1 MRLVRQQINGGQGLD
16 PIVLAVE
23 RLYFSPGYREGRSGH
38 LVAGILERDEQ
49 DGNINGNQLAHPFS
63 IFRPHVG
70 WQGDQGC
77 PIVDGIN
84 RPEIA
89 GLKIKIIGMQDGD
102 VAGTPVVM
110 IVDAD
115 NFRFET
121 VLLEKASH
129 RKFADLD
136 TDHLQPLLSQPQK
149 VQALPAERNENSLAS
164 HEFKPAV
171 PLRQV
176 GIRLIQVK
184 TNASITPALMPKLC
198 VHWISPAI
206 QTACHPSTRDI
217 DSKVTP
223 AEQGPLPHSG
233 ESGYTAV
240 EKIMN
245 TPEQMDNPY
254 KSPASNPQLP
264 SAVEI
269 DTSSPFSPKGRFGR
283 LSFIAWYMLVTI
295 LSYIAIGLL
304 GGTTVFME
312 TDPDKIALFFSSM
325 GGVSYALVT
334 IITTVLLVIFVIRR
348 LHDVNTTGWLALLLI
363 IPLVNLFLVLFLL
376 VKRGDEGGNRYAA
389 VRPTP
394 GWEKV
399 LGYTG
404 TGLFVLGLIGI
415 LMAILLPAI
424 MQ

>member
-1 MRLVRQQINGGQGLD
+1 
-16 PIVLAVE
+16 
-23 RLYFSPGYREGRSGH
+23 
-38 LVAGILERDEQ
+38 
-49 DGNINGNQLAHPFS
+49 
-63 IFRPHVG
+63 
-70 WQGDQGC
+70 
-77 PIVDGIN
+77 
-84 RPEIA
+84 
-89 GLKIKIIGMQDGD
+89 
-102 VAGTPVVM
+102 
-110 IVDAD
+110 
-115 NFRFET
+115 
-121 VLLEKASH
+121 
-129 RKFADLD
+129 
-136 TDHLQPLLSQPQK
+136 
-149 VQALPAERNENSLAS
+149 
-164 HEFKPAV
+164 
-171 PLRQV
+171 
-176 GIRLIQVK
+176 
-184 TNASITPALMPKLC
+184 
-198 VHWISPAI
+198 
-206 QTACHPSTRDI
+206 
-217 DSKVTP
+217 
-223 AEQGPLPHSG
+223 
-233 ESGYTAV
+233 
-240 EKIMN
+240 MN

-376 VKRGDEGGNRYAA
+376 LKRGDEGGNRYAA

-399 LGYTG
+399 MGYTG